1 MQPCK
6 LMMATCPSSC
16 HLQALLENHVV
27 LELLALLKH
36 LYWWVE
42 STTALTAWHLAYLVT
57 WTTCLASHL
66 LQAAFEHT
74 AQLAQA
80 KEAEL
85 QEASGPLSESLLLE
99 SLVPKAGPVPPEHGT
114 PGE

>member
-16 HLQALLENHVV
+16 HLQALLENCVV

-36 LYWWVE
+36 LHWWAE
-42 STTALTAWHLAYLVT
+42 STTALTARRLAYLVT
-57 WTTCLASHL
+57 WTTCLAAHL
-66 LQAAFEHT
+66 LQAAFGQT
-74 AQLAQA
+74 APLAQA
-80 KEAEL
+80 QETEL
-85 QEASGPLSESLLLE
+85 QEAAGPLSESLLLE
-99 SLVPKAGPVPPEHGT
+99 TLVPKAGPVPPEHGT